1 MDPISLAFMGV
12 GLGMKIFGSISGSE
26 DAQKA
31 SQVSQDEARQEQSIN
46 DAKTQAMEMNGRRQQ
61 LDIIRTQQRQR
72 AQAVQTATTQ
82 GANQGSGL
90 QGGIAQGFD
99 QTLFN
104 LQGVNNAL
112 ATGRQINTLNQNIS
126 NDKQQ
131 MAGIQADQANDAA
144 WSSVGGS
151 LMTAG
156 PTIGNLA
163 KGFGGGGGFGM
174 GSPFMGG
181 FSPSGYGSGS
191 SR

>member
-46 DAKTQAMEMNGRRQQ
+46 DAKTQAMEINGRRQQ

-131 MAGIQADQANDAA
+131 MAGIQADQATDAA

-151 LMTAG
+151 LMSAG

-163 KGFGGGGGFGM
+163 KGFGGGGFGM